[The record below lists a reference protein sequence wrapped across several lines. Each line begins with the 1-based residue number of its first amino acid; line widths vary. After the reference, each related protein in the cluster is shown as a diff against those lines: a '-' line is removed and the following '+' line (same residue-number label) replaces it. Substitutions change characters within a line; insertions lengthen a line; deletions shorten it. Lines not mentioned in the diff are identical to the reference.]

1 MRKLYKI
8 LFMAS
13 MICVFNPVVE
23 AASGSVNRE
32 VKRSLPVRAKVADE
46 GEKKRGCGS
55 RSAKKKRRRARRR
68 ARSAGEQ
75 RQSEKTPVGGVLF
88 SPNPKEDVI
97 PTRPTP
103 QPTPGATPNR
113 QP

>member
-1 MRKLYKI
+1 MRKLDKI
-8 LFMAS
+8 LFVAS
-13 MICVFNPVVE
+13 MICVFNPMVE

-32 VKRSLPVRAKVADE
+32 AKRSLSVRAKVADE
-46 GEKKRGCGS
+46 FEKKRGGGS
-55 RSAKKKRRRARRR
+55 RSARKKRRPARRR

-75 RQSEKTPVGGVLF
+75 RQNEQAPVGGTIF
-88 SPNPKEDVI
+88 TPNPKEDVI